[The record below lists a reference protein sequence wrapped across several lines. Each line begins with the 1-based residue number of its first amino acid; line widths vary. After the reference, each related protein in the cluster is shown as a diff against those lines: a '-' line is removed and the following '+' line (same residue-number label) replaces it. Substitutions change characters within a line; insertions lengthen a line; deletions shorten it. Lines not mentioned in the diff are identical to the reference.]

1 MNVKVSDQQIAL
13 PFDGETY
20 DPEQDAARL
29 GKQLLAVRDLMLDGI
44 WRTLAEIERETGYPQ
59 ASVSARLRDL
69 RKEKF
74 GGYVVKRRRSEYRS
88 GTHEYQVTRT
98 GDEIPF

>member
-1 MNVKVSDQQIAL
+1 MIRTADLQIAL
-13 PFDGETY
+13 PFDGDTY
-20 DPEQDAARL
+20 DPEKDGARL
-29 GKQLLAVRDLMLDGI
+29 GKQLLAVRKLMLDGI
-44 WRTLAEIERETGYPQ
+44 WRTLAEIERDTGYPQ

-74 GGYVVKRRRSEYRS
+74 GGYSVERRRSEYAA
-88 GTHEYQVTRT
+88 GLYEYRVTRT